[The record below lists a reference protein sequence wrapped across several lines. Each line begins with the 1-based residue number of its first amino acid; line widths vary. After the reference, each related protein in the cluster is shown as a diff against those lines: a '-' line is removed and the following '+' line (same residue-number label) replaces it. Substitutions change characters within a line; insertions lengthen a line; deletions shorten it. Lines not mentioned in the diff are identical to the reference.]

1 MREGLLISFEGI
13 DGCGKS
19 TQLARLATRLRL
31 AGVEP
36 LVLREPGG
44 TQLGEQVRSLLLDPA
59 TGDIDAAAEALL
71 YAASRAEL
79 VANTIEPALAEGRIV
94 LMDRYV
100 DSSLAYQGAGRGL
113 GIERVLEA
121 NLLATRGRLPH
132 ATILVDVDPGVAR
145 ERLAEGSDAPD
156 RLEAAGDA
164 FFARVHA
171 AYGELVAAYPERI
184 LRVDGG
190 QAIDDVT
197 LEIDEVLVPL
207 LAATGIDL
215 PDMIEESA

>member
-44 TQLGEQVRSLLLDPA
+44 TKLGEQVRSLLLDPA

-79 VANTIEPALAEGRIV
+79 VANTIEPGLAEGGVV

-113 GIERVLEA
+113 GVERVLEA
-121 NLLATRGRLPH
+121 NLLATRGRLPV
-132 ATILVDVDPGVAR
+132 ATILVDVDPAVAR
-145 ERLAEGSDAPD
+145 ERLARGSDAPD
-156 RLEAAGDA
+156 RLEAAGET

-171 AYGELVAAYPERI
+171 AYGELAAAHPERI
-184 LRVDGG
+184 HRVDGS
-190 QAIDDVT
+190 QPVDDVT

-207 LAATGIDL
+207 LAAAGIDL
-215 PDMIEESA
+215 PDMTEEPA